1 MLCSGNAGLTM
12 CHLRAALD
20 GVPGWL
26 YHVLPSRGRGPADL
40 PAGELLGVPAG
51 ILFEPVVEAALRI
64 PVAQAGPA
72 ARLVGNVVLEGGVH
86 GGAAAAGPGARGVPD
101 LGQVPEHDP
110 GVVASCLVAVIT
122 VAGGDRP

>member
-1 MLCSGNAGLTM
+1 MLCSGNVGLTM

-26 YHVLPSRGRGPADL
+26 YYVLPSRGRGPADL
-40 PAGELLGVPAG
+40 PAGELLSVPARV
-51 ILFEPVVEAALRI
+51 LLEPVVEAALRV

-72 ARLVGNVVLEGGVH
+72 ARLIRDVVLEVGAH
-86 GGAAAAGPGARGVPD
+86 GGAAAARPGARGVPD

-110 GVVASCLVAVIT
+110 GVVAWCLVA
-122 VAGGDRP
+122 